1 MELSIRKKVEIE
13 REFIKVIKKGKTR
26 NQALA
31 NVIVETVCLCEDPIE
46 EGMYR
51 YILEAYQMPIEQ
63 ISRAIKMYDSSSP
76 KLDAVKFVDD
86 LCERY
91 GVDRETIVKRIQNVR
106 RINRYLREKNI
117 GLNPDKQENIKRML
131 EKHNKNRH

>member
-1 MELSIRKKVEIE
+1 
-13 REFIKVIKKGKTR
+13 
-26 NQALA
+26 
-31 NVIVETVCLCEDPIE
+31 
-46 EGMYR
+46 MYR

-106 RINRYLREKNI
+106 RINKYLKENNM

>member
-1 MELSIRKKVEIE
+1 
-13 REFIKVIKKGKTR
+13 
-26 NQALA
+26 
-31 NVIVETVCLCEDPIE
+31 
-46 EGMYR
+46 
-51 YILEAYQMPIEQ
+51 MPIEQ

-106 RINRYLREKNI
+106 RINKYLKENNI